1 MPLLRADWDDLAR
14 PFDQFVARHEGA
26 IAAAGCARIRGPE
39 GFTPRRA
46 GYGAEALG
54 RDECE
59 VAAVPA
65 IVQHGTRGGSAQGCF
80 IMSMEERAGRRP
92 QIPAFKAATER
103 APLQPPRGAL
113 ESGDLDA
120 IERVFWRVR
129 PRACTRSGA
138 PRCDMFD
145 APARTRG

>member
-1 MPLLRADWDDLAR
+1 MAWRSADESLALIGGLHGGMPAHEPESAPASRRLGGTAASDAR
-14 PFDQFVARHEGA
+14 P
-26 IAAAGCARIRGPE
+26 RGI
-39 GFTPRRA
+39 G
-46 GYGAEALG
+46 GAESLG
-54 RDECE
+54 RGART
-59 VAAVPA
+59 AASLS
-65 IVQHGTRGGSAQGCF
+65 QL
-80 IMSMEERAGRRP
+80 E
-92 QIPAFKAATER
+92 
-103 APLQPPRGAL
+103 PPRGAL